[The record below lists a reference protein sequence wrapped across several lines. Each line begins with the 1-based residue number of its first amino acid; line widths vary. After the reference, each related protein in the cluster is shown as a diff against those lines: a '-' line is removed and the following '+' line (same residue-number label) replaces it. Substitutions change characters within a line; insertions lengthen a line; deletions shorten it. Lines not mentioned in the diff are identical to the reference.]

1 MKLNYLQLCNFRQ
14 FYGKMTRIKFASGER
29 NTTVIYGNNGAG
41 KTSILNAFT
50 WVLYEKFTAA
60 FACPEL
66 LINQRAIAEAQ
77 PEQAIECWV
86 ELQFERDRKL
96 YQLKRKCYAN
106 KNARQVQYSQAQLF
120 MLVAGDDGRWY
131 PPLEPPE
138 DIISRILPASL
149 HQYFFFD
156 GERIDSFF
164 RQDRGSDIAEDTK
177 ELLGVKILDRA
188 IDHLK
193 KARRTLQEELQ
204 ELGDAETK
212 KLLQQQIELERAN
225 EATAKRIA
233 EIKVE
238 VSQLERK
245 KSNLSGQLLEI
256 SGADE
261 IQKLKLK
268 LLEQKTSVE
277 KNLIESKTELK
288 KLLSVDSYSVFL
300 PSITSNF
307 LDLLQE
313 LRDRGQLSSGL
324 KQEFIEQLLQ
334 QQRCLCGETLT
345 PDSDRYEQVKSWLEK
360 VEIKNIEE
368 SAIRLETQVSKVE
381 SQSDDFWQRLDRIQA
396 QIKHQYLELNRLEA
410 EIEKA
415 NRQLKSYPNSNTQQ
429 LQQSLEQIEER
440 VKSLILE
447 QGENQQQQNDR
458 DRLLDSLAQKI
469 AKHQL
474 TESKQK
480 LTQKRIATAVE
491 ASDRLDEV
499 RIRLEQQFRL
509 ALEQKVREIFSFI
522 SFTPYIPQL
531 SLDYKLT
538 LVKDTPNGKVPIA
551 ASTGENQIL
560 SLSFIGGII
569 DRVRQWSQRN
579 TLMGYD
585 SSTFPIVMDSPFG
598 SLDRIYRRQ
607 VAKAIPQ
614 LANQLIILVT
624 KTQWQGEVQTE
635 TEPLIGQQYVLSY
648 YSPKADCESD
658 CLNLNEQDYFLVKP
672 SNSHFEYTEITLV
685 EP

>member
-14 FYGKMTRIKFASGER
+14 FYGKTTRIKFASGER

-66 LINQRAIAEAQ
+66 LINQRAIAEAK

-106 KNARQVQYSQAQLF
+106 KNARRVQYSQAQLF

-164 RQDRGSDIAEDTK
+164 RQDRGADIAEDTK

-188 IDHLK
+188 IEHLK

-212 KLLQQQIELERAN
+212 KLLQEQIELERAN

-233 EIKVE
+233 EIKTE
-238 VSQLERK
+238 VVQLERK
-245 KSNLSGQLLEI
+245 KSDLSGQLLEI

-268 LLEQKTSVE
+268 LLEQQTSIE
-277 KNLIESKTELK
+277 KDLIESKTELK
-288 KLLSVDSYSVFL
+288 KLLSQDSYSIFL
-300 PSITSNF
+300 PSIASSF
-307 LDLLQE
+307 LDLLQD

-334 QQRCLCGETLT
+334 QQRCLCGETLI
-345 PDSDRYEQVKSWLEK
+345 PDSDRYNQVKSWLNK

-368 SAIRLETQVSKVE
+368 SAIRLETQVSRIE

-396 QIKHQYLELNRLEA
+396 QIKHQYLELNRLET

-429 LQQSLEQIEER
+429 LQHNLEQIEER

-447 QGENQQQQNDR
+447 QGENQQQQSDR
-458 DRLLDSLAQKI
+458 DRSLDSLGQKI

-480 LTQKRIATAVE
+480 LTQKRIAVAVE
-491 ASDRLDEV
+491 ASDRLNEV

-531 SLDYKLT
+531 SRDYKLT
-538 LVKDTPNGKVPIA
+538 LVKNTPNGKDPIA

-607 VAKAIPQ
+607 VAKAIPR

-624 KTQWQGEVQTE
+624 KTQWQGEVQVE
-635 TEPLIGQQYVLSY
+635 TEPLIGQEYVLTY

-658 CLNLNEQDYFLVKP
+658 CLNLNQQDYFLVKP
-672 SNSHFEYTEITLV
+672 SHNHFEYTEITLV